1 MERLILASK
10 SPRRA
15 ELLARMGIEFTVCAP
30 EVDEQVSGE
39 PAACVEELARRKAR
53 AGAELARSGWV
64 LAADTLVFLDGQ
76 ALGKPKDEAQAAQ
89 MLHALSGKTHRVL
102 TGMCLKN
109 AADGREFVRHDG
121 ASITF
126 DVLSDQEIEAYI
138 ATGEPMDKAGSYAIQ
153 GLAAMFIGGLDGD
166 YYNVMGLPVC
176 TLATILRKRGVQLL
190 R

>member
-1 MERLILASK
+1 MEKLILASK

-39 PAACVEELARRKAR
+39 PAACVEELARRKAC

-89 MLHALSGKTHRVL
+89 MLRALSGKTHRVL
-102 TGMCLKN
+102 TGMCLRN
-109 AADGREFVRHDG
+109 AADGREYVRHDG

-126 DVLSDQEIEAYI
+126 DVLSEQEIEAYI
-138 ATGEPMDKAGSYAIQ
+138 ATGEPMDLSLIH
-153 GLAAMFIGGLDGD
+153 I
-166 YYNVMGLPVC
+166 
-176 TLATILRKRGVQLL
+176 
-190 R
+190 